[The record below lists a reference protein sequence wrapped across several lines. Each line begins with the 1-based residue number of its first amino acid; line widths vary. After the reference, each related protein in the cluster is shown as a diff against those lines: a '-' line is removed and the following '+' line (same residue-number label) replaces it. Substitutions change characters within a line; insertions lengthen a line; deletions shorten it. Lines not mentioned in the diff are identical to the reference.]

1 MRSYHGVTSLPA
13 PSFLTSSAHCERT
26 MAKLSKAD
34 QNRVEQRQITRAER
48 DERDERRF
56 PDPTTRRNELRN
68 EQQRI
73 VAQRKRIAREAAIPE
88 GE

>member
-1 MRSYHGVTSLPA
+1 MAKQTQKTQ
-13 PSFLTSSAHCERT
+13 F
-26 MAKLSKAD
+26 AKLSKAD

-68 EQQRI
+68 ELRNEQQRN